1 MEEYLKNIFDAG
13 IEDLEKKCQIKKYP
27 KFCEFMDSHCQR
39 RTYYF
44 QIRKCCDPICSFHD
58 KIRGSSIKEPF
69 PNPVPYIE
77 NNTQH
82 YQEGVDKEE
91 NYLPSKLEDVSK
103 WAHNI
108 PFTSTVRMYKAKTF
122 ICINKNKK
130 TLK

>member
-1 MEEYLKNIFDAG
+1 
-13 IEDLEKKCQIKKYP
+13 
-27 KFCEFMDSHCQR
+27 MDSLCQR

-58 KIRGSSIKEPF
+58 KIRGSSIIVPF
-69 PNPVPYIE
+69 PDPVPYIE

-103 WAHNI
+103 RAHNI
-108 PFTSTVRMYKAKTF
+108 PFTPTAQQQRMWASP
-122 ICINKNKK
+122 
-130 TLK
+130 